1 MEFLRNLHNTSPE
14 IMSAK
19 NIFQLHKEILDDY
32 KLYIDSFINIAD
44 NRILNTVRTE
54 FESGNLYP
62 DPLIQFNP
70 SFESGGSAEDL
81 TNEGVLSK
89 EFNNIFYDA
98 ENKSW
103 EIYKH
108 QTEAIRKGNE
118 GRGFVVTSGTGS
130 GKSLTYIST
139 IFNYLFRNPD
149 KPGIK
154 AIIVYPLNALIN
166 SQELALEGFEENY
179 QKRTGK
185 NLPFTYAKYTGQEK
199 QEDREKV
206 ISNPPDI
213 LLTNYMMLELLMVRK
228 TDESL
233 RNSFLD
239 NIKFLVYD
247 ELHVYKGRQGA
258 DVSLL
263 NRRIKAAAKNN
274 NIICIGTSAT
284 MATGSIEEQKA
295 AVAKVA
301 DSFFNGDFR
310 PEDVIVESLT
320 YSTKDVNPTKE
331 ELIQAFHAPITDRSR
346 NAVLENPIAIWLER
360 TIAIRNEGQY
370 KRRNEPQSLKSI
382 SEAFSE
388 ITGIEAHECE
398 KKIVEILVLAESINI
413 QSAKEKKKDTV
424 LPFKL
429 HQFISQTGYVYV
441 TLEDTDKRYITL
453 EPNPFVKTDNDETE
467 VPVFQ
472 TVFSRVSGTEFICVR
487 KDIKDQKLVFRD
499 FNDNQ
504 NPRND
509 EDLKTFDGQTVKKVK
524 TRVTDDY
531 IDGYVLLDKD
541 YNVDIN
547 EFIDI
552 LPSSWKNKT
561 GDKLSP
567 AKEFLLPKE
576 IYITRQGE
584 FSDTPNGGEKA
595 WFIPAPLI
603 YDPTCGLIYLEPKL
617 SEKSKLISLGNEG
630 RSTST
635 TLITLQT
642 LLALYRQGKVLKEQ
656 KLMSFTDNRQD
667 ASLQAG
673 HFNDFIQVV
682 HLRSAIEKV
691 LRNSSGPLNISDL
704 VFKVQEAL
712 NLPEKDYAVNPAP
725 NPNRPNDDNIQAL
738 RYYITYRIIQDLKR
752 GWRYILPNLEQ
763 TALLE
768 ITYKN
773 IDQDAADETL
783 WSNVDLLKDWSMERR
798 KEFLLQVLNY
808 FRNMYAVDYEMLRY
822 ENRLRIE
829 GELNQQLNKEKLW
842 SLDKGE
848 RLDAPNYLS
857 VQGADKATRDTFIQ
871 SIGPASRLAR
881 FIKHEFRKEG
891 KTPPS
896 GDDYGLF
903 MTSLLD
909 ALHEAHYLRKVN
921 IKAEKGDK
929 DAYQLILSKVLW
941 RSGDLKT
948 VNADKTSLI
957 TLDHE
962 IQIKPHMYFQKLYQ
976 EDFSKL
982 PKSYIAAEHTGQIK
996 NEEKIDREEKFNA
1009 GLELSA
1015 LYCSPTMELG
1025 IDISSLNIVHM
1036 RNVPPSPANYAQRSG
1051 RAGRSGQSALVF
1063 TYASKVSPHDKHY
1076 FANPVKMVAGVVQ
1089 APRIDLSN
1097 EELIRSHINA
1107 TVLSFLN
1114 AEEFKPSLIEL
1125 IDVSGGTYKLK
1136 NAIKA
1141 KYQDVIDSN
1150 FDAIKRVVKTVVS
1163 SIDLKGINWFNETWL
1178 DSQIKSVPDK
1188 LDSALLRWRKMYLD
1202 ALRQMNEAHETQISP
1217 IIKDPEIKK
1226 LANISYMRAKDR
1238 KSLLENQN
1246 DKSKNSTLSEFY
1258 TFRYLASEGFLPG
1271 YNFTR
1276 LPIRLF
1282 LGGKDRNE
1290 AISRPRF
1297 IGLKEFG
1304 PNNLIY
1310 HNGGKYKVNRI
1321 TPNDVSLD
1329 LNEIKISKDT
1339 NYAFLGK
1346 DEGKGKNQ
1354 DPITGVQFTSS
1365 NIELHQN
1372 LLELEEAQSENS
1384 ERISC
1389 MEEVRT
1395 SEGYVTELYLNSTDG
1410 LQDSTKIKLTV
1421 DGDELMKLF
1430 YAPAAKLI
1438 LLNKKWKRGKDDGFD
1453 IGSKTG
1459 FFKSKKQVE
1468 NPNPED
1474 PIQNIMLYTYDTSDV
1489 LYIQPIKSLGLTE
1502 DGVVTMQYALEKAIE
1517 KLYNVEPV
1525 EIDAKLMGGGEH
1537 KNIMI
1542 YESSEGSIGVL
1553 KDISRNPVKLRD
1565 IFKES
1570 YRICGYDYDTKQD
1583 MYPSRPKASYDDL
1596 LSYYNQMDHGK
1607 INRHSII
1614 KALELLIA
1622 SKPDDTVGA
1631 TYEEKYEVLKKGLHH
1646 RSQGERILLDYLYEN
1661 GYRLPDFTNYNMEK
1675 FYVQPDFVYEK
1686 ENALIFVD
1694 GGIHK
1699 NSVVRA
1705 DDEKKRKAI
1714 ALAGFDVMVWDETSE
1729 EVSSFVSRRQDI
1741 FRKVR

>member
-1 MEFLRNLHNTSPE
+1 MNPNNIFSLHN
-14 IMSAK
+14 
-19 NIFQLHKEILDDY
+19 EILQDY

-44 NRILNTVRTE
+44 ERILGTVKRE
-54 FESGNLYP
+54 FDSGNLYP
-62 DPLIQFNP
+62 EPLIQFNP
-70 SFESGGSAEDL
+70 SFESGGSVEDL
-81 TNEGVLSK
+81 VNKGILSK

-98 ENKSW
+98 ENRSW

-108 QTEAIRKGNE
+108 QTEAIIKGNE

-130 GKSLTYIST
+130 GKSLTYIAT
-139 IFNYLFRNPD
+139 IFNHLFKNAG

-166 SQELALEGFEENY
+166 SQELALNGFEENY
-179 QKRTGK
+179 RKRTG
-185 NLPFTYAKYTGQEK
+185 NSFPFTYAKYTGQEK
-199 QEDREKV
+199 QEDRDKV
-206 ISNPPDI
+206 IANPPDI
-213 LLTNYMMLELLMVRK
+213 LLTNYMMLELLMVRN
-228 TDESL
+228 TDERL
-233 RNSFLD
+233 RSSFLD
-239 NIKFLVYD
+239 NVEFLVYD

-263 NRRIKAAAKNN
+263 NRRIKAAANYK

-284 MATGSIEEQKA
+284 MATGSVEEQKSE
-295 AVAKVA
+295 VAKVA
-301 DSFFNGDFR
+301 CRFFNGSFLPD
-310 PEDVIVESLT
+310 DIIVESLT
-320 YSTKDVNPTKE
+320 YSTNDVIPTRD
-331 ELIQAFHAPITDRSR
+331 LLVDAFYAAVNDRSR
-346 NAVLENPIAIWLER
+346 NAILQNPIAIWLER
-360 TIAIRNEGQY
+360 TIAIRNEGIH
-370 KRRNEPQSLKSI
+370 KRRNAPQSLKSI
-382 SEAFSE
+382 AAKFSE
-388 ITGIEAHECE
+388 LTGIDTSASEQ
-398 KKIVEILVLAESINI
+398 KLIEILIWAESLNI
-413 QSAKEKKKDTV
+413 QSAKDKKKDTV

-441 TLEDTDKRYITL
+441 TLEDANKRHITL
-453 EPNPFVKTDNDETE
+453 EPNPYVKLDTDQSE

-472 TVFSRVSGTEFICVR
+472 TVFSRVSGIEFICVR
-487 KDIKDQKLVFRD
+487 KDFSESKLVFRD
-499 FNDNQ
+499 FNENQ
-504 NPRND
+504 NPKNED
-509 EDLKTFDGQTVKKVK
+509 DLKFNDGVKVKKVK
-524 TRVTDDY
+524 SRSAVDY
-531 IDGYVLLDKD
+531 KDGYILFDKG

-547 EFIDI
+547 EFLDL
-552 LPSSWKNKT
+552 LPAAWKNKA
-561 GDKLSP
+561 GDKIDPS
-567 AKEFLLPKE
+567 KDFLLPKE
-576 IYITRQGE
+576 IYVTREGA
-584 FSDTPNGGEKA
+584 FSDTPNEGEKV

-642 LLALYRQGKVLKEQ
+642 LLALYRQGKVMKEQ

-691 LRNSSGPLNISDL
+691 LRSSEAPLKISDL
-704 VFKVQEAL
+704 IFKVQEAL
-712 NLPEKDYAVNPAP
+712 NLPEKEYATNPAP
-725 NPNRPNDDNIQAL
+725 NPNRPNEDNLEAL
-738 RYYITYRIIQDLKR
+738 RNYIAYRIIQDLKR

-768 ITYKN
+768 ITYKDIEKN
-773 IDQDAADETL
+773 VADETL
-783 WSNVDLLKDWSMERR
+783 WSNIDLLKDWPIGKR
-798 KEFLLQVLNY
+798 KDFILQILNY
-808 FRNMYAVDYEMLRY
+808 FRNMYAVDYDMLRY

-848 RLDAPNYLS
+848 KLDAPNFLS
-857 VQGADKATRDTFIQ
+857 LQGADKATRETFIQ
-871 SIGPASRLAR
+871 SIGPSSRLAR
-881 FIKHEFRKEG
+881 YIKHEFRKEA

-896 GDDYGLF
+896 GNDYHVF
-903 MTSLLD
+903 MTTLLG
-909 ALHEAHYLRKVN
+909 ALEEAHYLKKVN
-921 IKAEKGDK
+921 VKAEKGNK

-941 RSGDLKT
+941 KKGDLTT
-948 VNADKTSLI
+948 VTVDKTSLI
-957 TLDHE
+957 TLDDDVK
-962 IQIKPHMYFQKLYQ
+962 IKPHLYFQKLYQ
-976 EDFSKL
+976 EEFSKL

-996 NEEKIDREEKFNA
+996 NEEKIEREEKFNEA
-1009 GLELSA
+1009 KELSA

-1036 RNVPPSPANYAQRSG
+1036 RNVPLSPANYAQRSG

-1089 APRIDLSN
+1089 APRIDLTN

-1114 AEEFKPSLIEL
+1114 AEEFKPSLIDL
-1125 IDVSGGTYKLK
+1125 IDIAGGTYKLK
-1136 NAIKA
+1136 SNIKA
-1141 KYQDVIDSN
+1141 TYQNVIDSN
-1150 FDAIKRVVKTVVS
+1150 YEAIKRVVLSVVS
-1163 SIDLKGINWFNETWL
+1163 SIDFNGIKWFNEVWL
-1178 DSQIKSVPDK
+1178 ETQIRTVPDK
-1188 LDSALLRWRKMYLD
+1188 LENALLRWRKMYLD

-1217 IIKDPEIKK
+1217 IVKDPDIKK
-1226 LANISYMRAKDR
+1226 LANISYIRAKDR
-1238 KSLLENQN
+1238 KSLLENQS

-1276 LPIRLF
+1276 LPIRVF

-1290 AISRPRF
+1290 SISRPRF

-1329 LNEIKISKDT
+1329 LAEIKISKET

-1354 DPITGVQFTSS
+1354 DPITGVQFTAS

-1395 SEGYVTELYLNSTDG
+1395 SEGYVTELYLNSADG
-1410 LQDSTKIKLTV
+1410 LQDATKIRLTV

-1438 LLNKKWKRGKDDGFD
+1438 LLNKKWRRGRDDGFD
-1453 IGSKTG
+1453 IGTKTG
-1459 FFKSKKQVE
+1459 FFKTKKQVQK
-1468 NPNPED
+1468 PNPED
-1474 PIQNIMLYTYDTSDV
+1474 PVQNIMLYTYDTSDV
-1489 LYIQPIKSLGLTE
+1489 LYIQPVKSLGLAE
-1502 DGVVTMQYALEKAIE
+1502 EGVITMQYALEKAIE
-1517 KLYNVEPV
+1517 KLYNIEPV
-1525 EIDAKLMGGGEH
+1525 EIDAKLMGAGEH
-1537 KNIMI
+1537 KNIML
-1542 YESSEGSIGVL
+1542 YESAEGSIGVL
-1553 KDISRNPVKLRD
+1553 KDISRNPVKLRE
-1565 IFKES
+1565 IFMEA
-1570 YRICGYDYDTKQD
+1570 YIICGYDFATKED
-1583 MYPSRPKASYDDL
+1583 VFPSRPKASYDDL

-1607 INRHSII
+1607 INRHSIVY
-1614 KALELLIA
+1614 ALELLIA
-1622 SKPDDTVGA
+1622 SNPDDTVGG
-1631 TYEEKYEVLKKGLHH
+1631 TYEEKYEELKKGLHH
-1646 RSQGERILLDYLYEN
+1646 RSPGEKTLLDYLYHN
-1661 GYRLPDFTNYNMEK
+1661 GYRLPDYTNHNMEQ

-1686 ENALIFVD
+1686 DKALIFVD
-1694 GGIHK
+1694 GGVHK
-1699 NSVVRA
+1699 KSIVKA
-1705 DDEKKRKAI
+1705 DDEKKRKTI
-1714 ALAGFDVMVWDETSE
+1714 ELAGFDVLVWDETAE
-1729 EVSSFVSRRQDI
+1729 EVSSFVTRRQDI

>member
-1 MEFLRNLHNTSPE
+1 MSP
-14 IMSAK
+14 K
-19 NIFQLHKEILDDY
+19 NIFHLHKDILDDY

-44 NRILNTVRTE
+44 DRILNTVRKD
-54 FESGNLYP
+54 FDSGNLYP
-62 DPLIQFNP
+62 EPLVQFNP
-70 SFESGGSAEDL
+70 SFESGGSVSDL
-81 TNEGVLSK
+81 VSLGVLSQ
-89 EFNNIFYDA
+89 EFNDIFYDA

-108 QTEAIRKGNE
+108 QKEAITKGNE

-139 IFNYLFRNPD
+139 IFNYLFTNPNQ
-149 KPGIK
+149 PGIK
-154 AIIVYPLNALIN
+154 AIIVYPLNALTN
-166 SQELALEGFEENY
+166 SQELALQGFEANY
-179 QKRTGK
+179 KKRTGHD
-185 NLPFTYAKYTGQEK
+185 LPFTYAKYTGQEK
-199 QEDREKV
+199 QEERDRV

-228 TDESL
+228 ADESL
-233 RNSFLD
+233 RNSFLE

-263 NRRIKAAAKNN
+263 NRRIKASAKNK

-284 MATGSIEEQKA
+284 MATGSVEEQKSE
-295 AVAKVA
+295 VATVA
-301 DSFFNGDFR
+301 SRFFDGVYLSD
-310 PEDVIVESLT
+310 DVIVESLT
-320 YSTKDVNPTKE
+320 YSTFDRIPTSE
-331 ELIQAFHAPITDRSR
+331 QLIGACNEPITDHSK
-346 NAVLENPIAIWLER
+346 NAILENPIAIWLER
-360 TIAIRNEGQY
+360 TIAIRNEGFHR
-370 KRRNEPQSLKSI
+370 RRNEPQSIKTI
-382 SEAFSE
+382 SEDFSK
-388 ITGIEAHECE
+388 ITGVDIGVAEQKIIE
-398 KKIVEILVLAESINI
+398 VLVWAESLNI
-413 QSAKEKKKDTV
+413 QSANDKKKDTV

-429 HQFISQTGYVYV
+429 HQFISQTGYVYL
-441 TLEDTDKRYITL
+441 TLEDADERYITL
-453 EPNPFVKTDNDETE
+453 EPNPFVKLKDDEPE
-467 VPVFQ
+467 VPVYQ
-472 TVFSRVSGTEFICVR
+472 TVFSRVSGVEFICVR
-487 KDIKDQKLVFRD
+487 KDFEAAKLIFRD
-499 FNDNQ
+499 FNENT
-504 NPRND
+504 NPKND
-509 EDLKTFDGQTVKKVK
+509 EDLKANDGFKVKKVK
-524 TRVTDDY
+524 DRSSDDY
-531 IDGYVLLDKD
+531 SDGYIIFDKE
-541 YNVDIN
+541 YNVDIT
-547 EFIDI
+547 EFIDL
-552 LPSSWKNKT
+552 LPSAWKSKT
-561 GDKLSP
+561 GDRIDPS
-567 AKEFLLPKE
+567 KEFLLPRE
-576 IYITRQGE
+576 IYVSKDGS
-584 FSDTPNGGEKA
+584 FSETPGTGKKA

-642 LLALYRQGKVLKEQ
+642 LLALHRQGKALVEQ

-691 LRNSSGPLNISDL
+691 LRSSEAPLRITDL
-704 VFKVQEAL
+704 IFKVQEAL
-712 NLPEKDYAVNPAP
+712 DLPEKDYATNPAP
-725 NPNRPNDDNIQAL
+725 NPNRPNEDNLEAL
-738 RYYITYRIIQDLKR
+738 RNYIAYRIIQDLKR

-773 IDQDAADETL
+773 LDSDIADETL
-783 WSNVDLLKDWSMERR
+783 WSNIDLIKNWTLDKR
-798 KEFLLQVLNY
+798 KEFIIQVLNY
-808 FRNMYAVDYEMLRY
+808 FRNMYAVDYDMLRY
-822 ENRLRIE
+822 ENRLRVE

-848 RLDAPNYLS
+848 KIDAPNFLS
-857 VQGADKATRDTFIQ
+857 VQGADKATRETFIQ
-871 SIGPASRLAR
+871 SIGPLSRLAR
-881 FIKHEFRKEG
+881 YVKHEFRKQG
-891 KTPPS
+891 ATPPS
-896 GDDYGLF
+896 AEEYNSF
-903 MTSLLD
+903 MTALLD
-909 ALHEAHYLRKVN
+909 ALTEAHYLKKIN

-941 RSGDLKT
+941 KKGDLET
-948 VNADKTSLI
+948 VTADKTSLI
-957 TLDHE
+957 SLDKD
-962 IQIKPHMYFQKLYQ
+962 IPLKPHVYFQKLYQ

-996 NEEKIDREEKFNA
+996 NEEKIEREDKFKEA
-1009 GLELSA
+1009 KELSA
-1015 LYCSPTMELG
+1015 LFCSPTMELG

-1076 FANPVKMVAGVVQ
+1076 YANPVKMVAGVVQ
-1089 APRIDLSN
+1089 APRIDLTN

-1114 AEEFKPSLIEL
+1114 ADEFKPSLVEL
-1125 IDVSGGTYKLK
+1125 IDIAGGTYKLK
-1136 NAIKA
+1136 QDVKA
-1141 KYQDVIDSN
+1141 KYQEVIDSR
-1150 FDAIKRVVKTVVS
+1150 FDEIRRTVNKV
-1163 SIDLKGINWFNETWL
+1163 INGIGDLRDTKWFTEHWL
-1178 DSQIKSVPDK
+1178 DKEIRDVPSK
-1188 LDSALLRWRKMYLD
+1188 LETALLRWRKMYLD

-1217 IIKDPEIKK
+1217 IIKDQEKKK

-1238 KSLLENQN
+1238 KSLLENQL
-1246 DKSKNSTLSEFY
+1246 DKSRNSSLSEFY

-1276 LPIRLF
+1276 LPIRVF

-1297 IGLKEFG
+1297 IGLREFG

-1310 HNGGKYKVNRI
+1310 HNGGKFKVNRI

-1329 LNEIKISKDT
+1329 LTEIKISKET

-1354 DPITGVQFTSS
+1354 DPITGVQFTAS
-1365 NIELHQN
+1365 NMELHQN

-1395 SEGYVTELYLNSTDG
+1395 SEGYDTELYLNSTDS
-1410 LQDSTKIKLTV
+1410 LRDATKIRLTI
-1421 DGDELMKLF
+1421 DGDELMRLF

-1438 LLNKKWKRGKDDGFD
+1438 LLNKKWKRGRDNGFD
-1453 IGSKTG
+1453 IGTKSG
-1459 FFKSKKQVE
+1459 FFKSKKLLE
-1468 NPNPED
+1468 KPNPED
-1474 PIQNIMLYTYDTSDV
+1474 PNQNVMLYTYDTSDV

-1502 DGVVTMQYALEKAIE
+1502 EGVVTMQYALEKAIE
-1517 KLYNVEPV
+1517 KLYNIEPV
-1525 EIDAKLMGGGEH
+1525 EIDAKLMGGGEN
-1537 KNIMI
+1537 KNIML
-1542 YESSEGSIGVL
+1542 YESAEGSIGVL
-1553 KDISRNPVKLRD
+1553 KDVSRNPVKLRE
-1565 IFKES
+1565 IFLLAYE
-1570 YRICGYDYDTKQD
+1570 ICGYDYATKKD

-1596 LSYYNQMDHGK
+1596 LSYFNQLDHIK
-1607 INRHSII
+1607 IDRHSII
-1614 KALELLIA
+1614 KALELLI
-1622 SKPDDTVGA
+1622 SSNPDDTVGGS
-1631 TYEEKYEVLKKGLHH
+1631 YEEKYEELKRGLHH
-1646 RSQGERILLDYLYEN
+1646 RSPGELALLDYLFIN
-1661 GYRLPDFTNYNMEK
+1661 GYRLPDFTNHNMEQ
-1675 FYVQPDFVYEK
+1675 FYVQPDFIYEK
-1686 ENALIFVD
+1686 DKALIFVD

-1699 NSVVRA
+1699 NAIIKA
-1705 DDEKKRKAI
+1705 DDEKKRRTLE
-1714 ALAGFDVMVWDETSE
+1714 LAGFDVLVWDETDE
-1729 EVSSFVSRRQDI
+1729 EVSSFVTRRQDI

>member
-1 MEFLRNLHNTSPE
+1 MELN
-14 IMSAK
+14 K
-19 NIFQLHKEILDDY
+19 NIFDLHKDILDDY

-44 NRILNTVRTE
+44 ERILSKVKEE
-54 FESGNLYP
+54 FNSGNLYP
-62 DPLIQFNP
+62 EPLIQFNP
-70 SFESGGSAEDL
+70 SFESGGSVNDL
-81 TNEGVLSK
+81 VNNGILSK

-108 QTEAIRKGNE
+108 QTEAIIKGNQ

-139 IFNYLFRNPD
+139 IFNHLFNNPA

-166 SQELALEGFEENY
+166 SQELALNGFEENY
-179 QKRTGK
+179 RKRTG
-185 NLPFTYAKYTGQEK
+185 NTFPFTYAKYTGQEK
-199 QEDREKV
+199 QEDRDKV
-206 ISNPPDI
+206 IANPPDI

-233 RNSFLD
+233 RSSFLE
-239 NIKFLVYD
+239 NIEYLVFD

-263 NRRIKAAAKNN
+263 NRRIKAAAKNK

-284 MATGSIEEQKA
+284 MATGSVDEQKSE
-295 AVAKVA
+295 VSKVA
-301 DSFFNGDFR
+301 SRFFASNFLPVDI
-310 PEDVIVESLT
+310 IVESLT
-320 YSTKDVNPTKE
+320 YSTKDIIPTRDQ
-331 ELIQAFHAPITDRSR
+331 LVDAVHAPIKDRSR
-346 NAVLENPIAIWLER
+346 TAILQNPIAIWLER
-360 TIAIRNEGQY
+360 TIAIRNEGIH

-382 SEAFSE
+382 ANALAE
-388 ITGIEAHECE
+388 ITGIDFLICE
-398 KKIVEILVLAESINI
+398 QKLIEILVWAESINI
-413 QSAKEKKKDTV
+413 QSARDRKKDTV

-441 TLEDTDKRYITL
+441 TLEDADKRYITL
-453 EPNPFVKTDNDETE
+453 DPNPYVKLGKDEAE

-472 TVFSRVSGTEFICVR
+472 TVFSRVSGIEFICVR
-487 KDIKDQKLVFRD
+487 KEYNDSKLVFRD
-499 FNDNQ
+499 FNENQ
-504 NPRND
+504 NPKND
-509 EDLKTFDGQTVKKVK
+509 DDLKTNDGTKVKKVRSR
-524 TRVTDDY
+524 TANHFT
-531 IDGYVLLDKD
+531 DGYILFNKG
-541 YNVDIN
+541 YNIDIN
-547 EFIDI
+547 EFLDL
-552 LPSSWKNKT
+552 LPASWKNKA
-561 GDKLSP
+561 GDKIDP
-567 AKEFLLPKE
+567 VKEFLMPSE
-576 IYITRQGE
+576 IYVLRNGS
-584 FSDTPNGGEKA
+584 FSDKPNGGEKA

-603 YDPTCGLIYLEPKL
+603 YDPTCGLIYLETKL

-635 TLITLQT
+635 TLLTLQT

-691 LRNSSGPLNISDL
+691 LSGSTEPLRISDL
-704 VFKVQEAL
+704 IFKVQEAL
-712 NLPEKDYAVNPAP
+712 QLPEKDYATNPAP
-725 NPNRPNDDNIQAL
+725 NPNRPNEDNLEAL
-738 RYYITYRIIQDLKR
+738 RNYIAYRIIQDLKR

-773 IDQDAADETL
+773 IDQDIADESL
-783 WSNVDLLKDWSMERR
+783 WSNIDLLKDWSIYKR
-798 KEFLLQVLNY
+798 KEFVLQVLNY
-808 FRNMYAVDYEMLRY
+808 FRNMYAVDYDMLRY

-848 RLDAPNYLS
+848 KLDAPNFLS
-857 VQGADKATRDTFIQ
+857 VHGADKATRETFIQ

-881 FIKHEFRKEG
+881 YIKHEFRKEG

-896 GDDYGLF
+896 GNDYNDFVTLI
-903 MTSLLD
+903 LD
-909 ALHEAHYLRKVN
+909 ALAEAHYLKKIN

-941 RSGDLKT
+941 KKGDLSSVT
-948 VNADKTSLI
+948 ADKTSLI
-957 TLDHE
+957 TLDDE
-962 IQIKPHMYFQKLYQ
+962 IKIKPHIYFQKLYQ

-996 NEEKIDREEKFNA
+996 NEEKIDREEKFNEA
-1009 GLELSA
+1009 VELSA

-1036 RNVPPSPANYAQRSG
+1036 RNLPPSPANYAQRSG

-1089 APRIDLSN
+1089 APRIDLTN

-1114 AEEFKPSLIEL
+1114 AEEFKPSLIDL
-1125 IDVSGGTYKLK
+1125 IDIAGGTYKLK
-1136 NAIKA
+1136 QNVKA
-1141 KYQDVIDSN
+1141 KYQDVIDTN
-1150 FDAIKRVVKTVVS
+1150 FETIKKVVISVVS
-1163 SIDLKGINWFNETWL
+1163 SIDFTGVKWFNETWL
-1178 DSQIKSVPDK
+1178 EIQIRTVPDK
-1188 LDSALLRWRKMYLD
+1188 LENALIRWRKMYLD
-1202 ALRQMNEAHETQISP
+1202 AIRQMNEAHETHISP
-1217 IIKDPEIKK
+1217 IVKDQELKK

-1238 KSLLENQN
+1238 KSLLENQS
-1246 DKSKNSTLSEFY
+1246 DKSKNSSLSEFY

-1276 LPIRLF
+1276 LPIRVF

-1329 LNEIKISKDT
+1329 LTVIKISKET
-1339 NYAFLGK
+1339 SYAFLGNE
-1346 DEGKGKNQ
+1346 EGKGKNQ
-1354 DPITGVQFTSS
+1354 DPITGVQFTAS

-1395 SEGYVTELYLNSTDG
+1395 SEGYDTELYLNSA
-1410 LQDSTKIKLTV
+1410 DSLLDATKIKLTV
-1421 DGDELMKLF
+1421 EGDELMKLF

-1438 LLNKKWKRGKDDGFD
+1438 LLNKKWRRGRDDGFD
-1453 IGSKTG
+1453 IGTKTG
-1459 FFKSKKQVE
+1459 FFKTKKQVE
-1468 NPNPED
+1468 KPNPED

-1489 LYIQPIKSLGLTE
+1489 LYIQPVKSLGLSE
-1502 DGVVTMQYALEKAIE
+1502 EGVVTLQYALEKAIE
-1517 KLYNVEPV
+1517 KIYNIEPV
-1525 EIDAKLMGGGEH
+1525 EIDAKLMGSGEN
-1537 KNIMI
+1537 KNIML
-1542 YESSEGSIGVL
+1542 YESAEGSIGVL
-1553 KDISRNPVKLRD
+1553 KDISRNPIKLRD
-1565 IFKES
+1565 IFMEA
-1570 YRICGYDYDTKQD
+1570 YNICGYDFNTKVD
-1583 MYPSRPKASYDDL
+1583 LYPSRPKASYDDL

-1607 INRHSII
+1607 IDRHSII

-1622 SKPDDTVGA
+1622 SNPDDTIGG
-1631 TYEEKYEVLKKGLHH
+1631 TYEEKYEELSKGLHH
-1646 RSQGERILLDYLYEN
+1646 RSPGERIFLDYLYQN
-1661 GYRLPDFTNYNMEK
+1661 GYRLPDYTNHNMEQ

-1686 ENALIFVD
+1686 EKALIFVD

-1699 NSVVRA
+1699 KSIVKA
-1705 DDEKKRKAI
+1705 DDEKKRRTI
-1714 ALAGFDVMVWDETSE
+1714 ELAGFDVLVWDETSE
-1729 EVSSFVSRRQDI
+1729 EVSSFVTRRLDI

>member
-1 MEFLRNLHNTSPE
+1 MDS
-14 IMSAK
+14 
-19 NIFQLHKEILDDY
+19 Y

-44 NRILNTVRTE
+44 KRILDTVKEEFNT
-54 FESGNLYP
+54 GNLYP
-62 DPLIQFNP
+62 EPLIQFNP
-70 SFESGGSAEDL
+70 SFEPGGSVDDL
-81 TNEGVLSK
+81 VNRSILSK

-103 EIYKH
+103 QIYKH
-108 QTEAIRKGNE
+108 QTEAIIKGNE

-139 IFNYLFRNPD
+139 IFNYLFKNAA

-166 SQELALEGFEENY
+166 SQELALIGFEENY
-179 QKRTGK
+179 RKRTG
-185 NLPFTYAKYTGQEK
+185 NSLPFTYAKYTGQEK
-199 QEDREKV
+199 QEDRDKV
-206 ISNPPDI
+206 IANPPDI

-228 TDESL
+228 ADESL

-239 NIKFLVYD
+239 NIEFLVYD

-263 NRRIKAAAKNN
+263 NRRIKAAAKNK

-284 MATGSIEEQKA
+284 MATGTVDEQKSE
-295 AVAKVA
+295 VAKVA
-301 DSFFNGDFR
+301 SRFFDSSFHPD
-310 PEDVIVESLT
+310 DVIVESLT
-320 YSTKDVNPTKE
+320 YSTREIVPTRE
-331 ELIQAFHAPITDRSR
+331 QLINAYHATIQDRSR
-346 NAVLENPIAIWLER
+346 NAILENPIAIWLER
-360 TIAIRNEGQY
+360 TIAIRNEGVH

-382 SEAFSE
+382 SAALAEQ
-388 ITGIEAHECE
+388 TGINAEDCE
-398 KKIVEILVLAESINI
+398 QKLIEVLVWAESLNI
-413 QSAKEKKKDTV
+413 QSAKDKKKDTI

-441 TLEDTDKRYITL
+441 TLESRDKRYISL
-453 EPNPFVKTDNDETE
+453 EPNPYIKLGEDD

-472 TVFSRVSGTEFICVR
+472 TVFSRVSGVEFLCVR
-487 KDIKDQKLVFRD
+487 KDYRQSKLIFRD
-499 FNDNQ
+499 FNENQ
-504 NPRND
+504 NPKND
-509 EDLKTFDGQTVKKVK
+509 EDLKANDGGTVKKVK
-524 TRVTDDY
+524 SRVVDDY
-531 IDGYVLLDKD
+531 KDGYILFDKEH
-541 YNVDIN
+541 YIEIT
-547 EFIDI
+547 EFIEL
-552 LPSSWKNKT
+552 LPAAWKNKT
-561 GDKLSP
+561 GDKIEPS
-567 AKEFLLPKE
+567 KEFLLPKE
-576 IYITRQGE
+576 IYVLRDGS

-603 YDPTCGLIYLEPKL
+603 YDPTCRLIYLEPKL

-642 LLALYRQGKVLKEQ
+642 LLALYRKYGYQNLKEQ
-656 KLMSFTDNRQD
+656 KIMSFTDNRQD

-691 LRNSSGPLNISDL
+691 LSNNTEPLKISDL
-704 VFKVQEAL
+704 IFKVQESL
-712 NLPEKDYAVNPAP
+712 SLPEKDYATNPAP
-725 NPNRPNDDNIQAL
+725 NPNRPNEDNLQAL
-738 RYYITYRIIQDLKR
+738 RNYIAYRIVQDLKR

-763 TALLE
+763 TGLLE

-773 IDQDAADETL
+773 IDQDVADETL
-783 WSNVDLLKDWSMERR
+783 WNNIDLLSDWPVPRR
-798 KEFLLQVLNY
+798 KGFILQVLNY
-808 FRNMYAVDYEMLRY
+808 FRNMYAVDYDILRY

-829 GELNQQLNKEKLW
+829 DELNQHLNKEKLW

-848 RLDAPNYLS
+848 HLEAPNFLS
-857 VQGADKATRDTFIQ
+857 VYGRDKATRDTFIQ
-871 SIGPASRLAR
+871 SIGPSSRLSR
-881 FIKHEFRKEG
+881 YIKHEFTKDG

-896 GDDYGLF
+896 GNDYIVFL
-903 MTSLLD
+903 TTVLD
-909 ALHEAHYLRKVN
+909 ALTEAHYLKKVN
-921 IKAEKGDK
+921 IKAEKGNK
-929 DAYQLILSKVLW
+929 EAYQLILSKVLW
-941 RSGDLKT
+941 KKGDLTT
-948 VNADKTSLI
+948 VVVDKTSLI
-957 TLDHE
+957 TLDNE
-962 IQIKPHMYFQKLYQ
+962 VTVKPHLYFQKLYQ

-982 PKSYIAAEHTGQIK
+982 PKQYIAAEHTGQIK
-996 NEEKIDREEKFNA
+996 NEEKIDREEKFNEA
-1009 GLELSA
+1009 IELSA

-1089 APRIDLSN
+1089 SPRIDLTN
-1097 EELIRSHINA
+1097 EELIRSHING

-1114 AEEFKPSLIEL
+1114 AEEFKPSLVHL
-1125 IDVSGGTYKLK
+1125 IDIAGGTYKLK
-1136 NAIKA
+1136 SDIKSN
-1141 KYQDVIDSN
+1141 YQEVIDVRFDEIKRTVLDVISGIKDLQETKWFTSN
-1150 FDAIKRVVKTVVS
+1150 
-1163 SIDLKGINWFNETWL
+1163 WL
-1178 DSQIKSVPDK
+1178 DKEIKDVPAK
-1188 LDSALLRWRKMYLD
+1188 LEKALLRWRKMYLD
-1202 ALRQMNEAHETQISP
+1202 AIRQMNEAHEIKTSP
-1217 IIKDPEIKK
+1217 IIKDSDTKK
-1226 LANISYMRAKDR
+1226 MAHRSYFLAEERLN
-1238 KSLLENQN
+1238 LLKN
-1246 DKSKNSTLSEFY
+1246 DKNKNSTLSEFY

-1276 LPIRLF
+1276 LPIRVF

-1321 TPNDVSLD
+1321 TPNDVALD
-1329 LNEIKISKDT
+1329 LSTIKISKT
-1339 NYAFLGK
+1339 TGYAFLN
-1346 DEGKGKNQ
+1346 DEGKGVNQ
-1354 DPITGVQFTSS
+1354 DPITGASFDSS
-1365 NIELHQN
+1365 NMEKLEN
-1372 LLELEEAQSENS
+1372 RLLELEEAQSENS

-1395 SEGYVTELYLNSTDG
+1395 SEGYVTELYLNSA
-1410 LQDSTKIKLTV
+1410 DSLLDATKIKLTV

-1438 LLNKKWKRGKDDGFD
+1438 LLNKKWRRGRDDGFD
-1453 IGSKTG
+1453 IGTKTG
-1459 FFKSKKQVE
+1459 FFKTKKQLE
-1468 NPNPED
+1468 KPNPDD

-1489 LYIQPIKSLGLTE
+1489 LYIQPVKSLGLTE
-1502 DGVVTMQYALEKAIE
+1502 DGVITMQYAIEKAIE
-1517 KLYNVEPV
+1517 KIYNIEPE

-1537 KNIMI
+1537 KNIML
-1542 YESSEGSIGVL
+1542 YESAEGSIGVL

-1565 IFKES
+1565 IFLEAYK
-1570 YRICGYDYDTKQD
+1570 ICGYDYATKED
-1583 MYPSRPKASYDDL
+1583 VYPARPKASYDDL

-1607 INRHSII
+1607 IDRHSII

-1622 SKPDDTVGA
+1622 SNPDDTIGG
-1631 TYEEKYEVLKKGLHH
+1631 TYEEKYEELKKGLHH
-1646 RSQGERILLDYLYEN
+1646 RSPGERVLLDYLYEN
-1661 GYRLPDFTNYNMEK
+1661 GYRLPDFTNHNMEQ

-1686 ENALIFVD
+1686 EKALIFVD

-1699 NSVVRA
+1699 KSVVKA
-1705 DDEKKRKAI
+1705 DDEKKRKTI
-1714 ALAGFDVMVWDETSE
+1714 ELAGFDVLVWDETTE
-1729 EVSSFVSRRQDI
+1729 AVSSFVTRRQDI

>member
-1 MEFLRNLHNTSPE
+1 MVLD
-14 IMSAK
+14 K
-19 NIFQLHKEILDDY
+19 NIFNLHKDILNDY

-44 NRILNTVRTE
+44 ERILSTVKKD
-54 FESGNLYP
+54 FNSGNLYP
-62 DPLIQFNP
+62 EPLIQFNP
-70 SFESGGSAEDL
+70 SFESGGSVEDL
-81 TNEGVLSK
+81 INEGTLSK

-108 QTEAIRKGNE
+108 QTEAIIKGNE

-139 IFNYLFRNPD
+139 IFNYLFKNAS

-166 SQELALEGFEENY
+166 SQELALNGFEENY
-179 QKRTGK
+179 RKRTGHS
-185 NLPFTYAKYTGQEK
+185 LPFTYAKYTGQEK
-199 QEDREKV
+199 QEERDRV
-206 ISNPPDI
+206 IANPPDI

-228 TDESL
+228 ADESL
-233 RNSFLD
+233 RNSFLN
-239 NIKFLVYD
+239 NIEFLVYD

-263 NRRIKAAAKNN
+263 NRRIKAAAKNK

-284 MATGSIEEQKA
+284 MATGTVDEQKGE
-295 AVAKVA
+295 VAKVA
-301 DSFFNGDFR
+301 SRFFDSSFYPDNI
-310 PEDVIVESLT
+310 IVETLT
-320 YSTKDVNPTKE
+320 YSTKEIIPTREQLVK
-331 ELIQAFHAPITDRSR
+331 AYNAPILDRSR
-346 NAVLENPIAIWLER
+346 NAILENSIAIWLER
-360 TIAIRNEGQY
+360 TIAIRNEGVH

-382 SEAFSE
+382 SATLAEQ
-388 ITGIEAHECE
+388 TGINVVDCE
-398 KKIVEILVLAESINI
+398 NKLIEVLVWAESLNI
-413 QSAKEKKKDTV
+413 QSAKDKKKDTI

-441 TLEDTDKRYITL
+441 TLEDADKRYITL
-453 EPNPFVKTDNDETE
+453 EPNPFVKLGKDEEE

-472 TVFSRVSGTEFICVR
+472 TVFSRVSGIEFICVR
-487 KDIKDQKLVFRD
+487 KDFGESKLIFRD
-499 FNDNQ
+499 FNENQ
-504 NPRND
+504 NPKND
-509 EDLKTFDGQTVKKVK
+509 DDLKANDGVKVKKVK
-524 TRVTDDY
+524 SRSADDY
-531 IDGYVLLDKD
+531 KDGYILFDKG

-547 EFIDI
+547 EFLEL
-552 LPSSWKNKT
+552 LPAAWKNKA
-561 GDKLSP
+561 GDKIDP
-567 AKEFLLPKE
+567 TKEYLLPRE
-576 IYITRQGE
+576 IYVTREGS

-642 LLALYRQGKVLKEQ
+642 LLALYRQGKILKEQ

-691 LRNSSGPLNISDL
+691 LSNSNEPLKISDL
-704 VFKVQEAL
+704 IFKVQEAL
-712 NLPEKDYAVNPAP
+712 NLPEKDYATNPAP
-725 NPNRPNDDNIQAL
+725 NPNRPNEDNLEAL
-738 RYYITYRIIQDLKR
+738 RNYISYRIIQDLKR

-773 IDQDAADETL
+773 IDQDIADNTL
-783 WSNVDLLKDWSMERR
+783 WSNIDLLRDWPKEKR
-798 KEFLLQVLNY
+798 KEFVLQVLNY
-808 FRNMYAVDYEMLRY
+808 FRNMYAVDYDMLRY
-822 ENRLRIE
+822 ENRLRVE
-829 GELNQQLNKEKLW
+829 SELNQQLNKEKLW

-848 RLDAPNYLS
+848 RLDAPNFLS
-857 VQGADKATRDTFIQ
+857 VQGADKATRETFIQ
-871 SIGPASRLAR
+871 SIGPSSRLAR
-881 FIKHEFRKEG
+881 YIKHEFRKEG
-891 KTPPS
+891 VTPPS
-896 GDDYGLF
+896 GNDYSLF
-903 MTSLLD
+903 MTTLLD
-909 ALHEAHYLRKVN
+909 ALAEAHYLKKVN

-941 RSGDLKT
+941 KKGDLLSVT
-948 VNADKTSLI
+948 PDKTSLI
-957 TLDHE
+957 TLDNE
-962 IQIKPHMYFQKLYQ
+962 VKIKPHLYFQKLYQ

-996 NEEKIDREEKFNA
+996 NEEKIDREEKFNEA
-1009 GLELSA
+1009 IELSA

-1089 APRIDLSN
+1089 APRIDLTN

-1114 AEEFKPSLIEL
+1114 AEEFKPSLVEL
-1125 IDVSGGTYKLK
+1125 IDIAGGTYKLK
-1136 NAIKA
+1136 RDIKA

-1150 FDAIKRVVKTVVS
+1150 FDAIKKVVLSVVS
-1163 SIDLKGINWFNETWL
+1163 SIDFKGIRWFNETWL
-1178 DSQIKSVPDK
+1178 ETQIRTVPDK
-1188 LDSALLRWRKMYLD
+1188 LENALLRWRKMYLD
-1202 ALRQMNEAHETQISP
+1202 ALRQMNEAHETHISP
-1217 IIKDPEIKK
+1217 IVKDPELKK

-1238 KSLLENQN
+1238 KSLLENQSE
-1246 DKSKNSTLSEFY
+1246 KSKNSSLSEFY
-1258 TFRYLASEGFLPG
+1258 AFRYLASEGFLPG

-1276 LPIRLF
+1276 LPIRVF
-1282 LGGKDRNE
+1282 LGGKERNE

-1321 TPNDVSLD
+1321 SPNDVSLD
-1329 LNEIKISKDT
+1329 LQEIKISKET

-1354 DPITGVQFTSS
+1354 DPITGVQFTAS

-1395 SEGYVTELYLNSTDG
+1395 SEGYDTELYLNSADS
-1410 LQDSTKIKLTV
+1410 LQDATKIKLTV

-1438 LLNKKWKRGKDDGFD
+1438 LLNKKWRRGRDDGFD
-1453 IGSKTG
+1453 IGTKSG
-1459 FFKSKKQVE
+1459 FFKSKKQLE
-1468 NPNPED
+1468 KPSPED
-1474 PIQNIMLYTYDTSDV
+1474 PIQNVMLYTYDTSDV
-1489 LYIQPIKSLGLTE
+1489 LYIQPVKSLGLTE
-1502 DGVVTMQYALEKAIE
+1502 EGVITMQYALEKAIE
-1517 KLYNVEPV
+1517 KLYNIEPV

-1537 KNIMI
+1537 KNIML
-1542 YESSEGSIGVL
+1542 YESAEGSIGVL

-1565 IFKES
+1565 IFHEAYK
-1570 YRICGYDYDTKQD
+1570 ICGYDYATKED
-1583 MYPSRPKASYDDL
+1583 LYPARPKASYDDL
-1596 LSYYNQMDHGK
+1596 LSYYNQMDHVN
-1607 INRHSII
+1607 IDRHSII

-1622 SKPDDTVGA
+1622 SNPDDTIGGS
-1631 TYEEKYEVLKKGLHH
+1631 YEEKYEELKKGLHH
-1646 RSQGERILLDYLYEN
+1646 RSLGEKVLLDYLYEN
-1661 GYRLPDFTNYNMEK
+1661 GYRLPDFTNHNMEK
-1675 FYVQPDFVYEK
+1675 FYVQPDFVYETEK
-1686 ENALIFVD
+1686 ALIFVD

-1699 NSVVRA
+1699 KSIIKA
-1705 DDEKKRKAI
+1705 DDEKKRKTI
-1714 ALAGFDVMVWDETSE
+1714 ELAGFDVLVWDETAE
-1729 EVSSFVSRRQDI
+1729 EVSSFVTRRQDI